1 MAQLIGSSSGLES
14 ALAMRQRVDALELAA
29 HSVIHWHHI
38 QELYEES
45 RLRVQDEQR
54 VQQLYAAHMP
64 EVWLRRRLCTCPA
77 LLHVGLRCA
86 FCVSCGAHQVTDED
100 GEVADGTNDD
110 DGPATLKQ
118 PLVIPATTLVFLR
131 RHDVRGGL
139 LCSVLRLVA
148 CPDIGGWQPSR
159 S

>member
-64 EVWLRRRLCTCPA
+64 EVWLRRRLSHAQHCFM
-77 LLHVGLRCA
+77 LVCA
-86 FCVSCGAHQVTDED
+86 VLSVFPVAHT
-100 GEVADGTNDD
+100 
-110 DGPATLKQ
+110 
-118 PLVIPATTLVFLR
+118 R
-131 RHDVRGGL
+131 
-139 LCSVLRLVA
+139 
-148 CPDIGGWQPSR
+148 
-159 S
+159 